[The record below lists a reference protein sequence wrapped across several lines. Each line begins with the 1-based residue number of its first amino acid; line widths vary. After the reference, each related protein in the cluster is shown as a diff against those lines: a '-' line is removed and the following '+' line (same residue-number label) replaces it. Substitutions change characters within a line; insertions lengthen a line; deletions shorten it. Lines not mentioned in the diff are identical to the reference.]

1 MSKKKQNPRMFL
13 IFKFLEIWFREMAN
27 MMASCA
33 EVGMVATLKAE
44 YMHNAQSDS
53 DQSDGCIVGHA
64 PAEAGSSSSEPPL
77 IVQSAN
83 FEI

>member
-1 MSKKKQNPRMFL
+1 
-13 IFKFLEIWFREMAN
+13 

-44 YMHNAQSDS
+44 YMHNAQLDS
-53 DQSDGCIVGHA
+53 GQSDGCAVGQT
-64 PAEAGSSSSEPPL
+64 PAEAGSSSPESPL
-77 IVQSAN
+77 VVQSAN